1 MSEVDRTDS
10 AVNWRGSGFTPR
22 GPPAAEG
29 WRAKGSLRDFGFQ
42 IFPFLKKCQ
51 EPGFLIETFCFANAV
66 NQLKI
71 FKNLL
76 HSLKKKNMGVK
87 EKHT

>member
-29 WRAKGSLRDFGFQ
+29 WRAKGFPKGFWFPDF
-42 IFPFLKKCQ
+42 PVLKKM
-51 EPGFLIETFCFANAV
+51 PGTWVFN
-66 NQLKI
+66 
-71 FKNLL
+71 
-76 HSLKKKNMGVK
+76 
-87 EKHT
+87 